1 MSTYNGARYLPE
13 QLQSLLQQDYG
24 DFRILVRDDG
34 STDETV
40 DILRGYRARDPDRIF
55 LDETLPGNIGVR
67 RSFLHALARAQ
78 DGSCVMFCDQDDVWF
93 ANKISRFVAR
103 LQEAEETYGR
113 SLPLI
118 VFGDMLVGNQDM
130 QVIDKSFWGYQS
142 LDVHRASDWRRIM
155 VSNVVTGCSS
165 LLNPAAARL
174 LQTAPDL
181 PILHD
186 HLAAIM
192 VSRCGALIPLP
203 EPTMLY
209 RQHTGNV
216 EGPRK
221 FRLRYVV
228 SNISRFT
235 TVMVPRYRAV
245 CRAFDVPAPVAIYL
259 KLESS
264 IRRLLLDAIR

>member
-13 QLQSLLQQDYG
+13 QLQSVLQQDYG

-40 DILRGYRARDPDRIF
+40 DILRAYRARDPDRVN

-67 RSFLHALARAQ
+67 RSFLHALARTE
-78 DGSCVMFCDQDDVWF
+78 DDSCVMFCDQDDVWF

-103 LQEAEETYGR
+103 LQEAEETYHRG
-113 SLPLI
+113 LPLL
-118 VFGDMLVGNQDM
+118 VFGDMLVANQDM
-130 QVIDKSFWGYQS
+130 QVIGKSFWRYQS
-142 LDVHRASDWRRIM
+142 LDVDMARDWRRIM

-165 LLNPAAARL
+165 LLNPAAVRL
-174 LQTAPDL
+174 LKTAPDL

-192 VSRCGALIPLP
+192 VSRRGALIPLP

-216 EGPRK
+216 EGART

-228 SNISRFT
+228 GNLSRFI